1 MKKILGLVFGLLM
14 SLPAVATD
22 EPLCNLYN
30 KADGALN
37 GYPSADLKWTTGGGE
52 RTIIMHLTEGET
64 YTVKRVDGSSAAFRI
79 EASDTQTL
87 TSGQTLHSIY
97 VTDDTSINTQTFTV
111 PSGYPYVLFYIYNT
125 QKPQITPQQA
135 IDGFVLVKGSTIPS
149 EYIEYNSLCATCEGT
164 VKNYTSATGTVSQN
178 GKPTPTNPIYPT
190 FYKQGN
196 MILRKVGDI
205 ADTYDASTGKITRR
219 IGVKVLS
226 TGNGCARFNNSMDV
240 IACSGD
246 AGLTNAK
253 TTTRYALSNA
263 LTFNSG
269 HYGTSSL
276 TEGEF
281 FKGDNSAPGRLYIN
295 FGAWTDTTLADFK
308 SWIERQY
315 VNGNPVTIWYPL
327 ETPTE
332 ETVSPTTYC
341 DLGIKVATKKY
352 SDSKFNPVMTA
363 LNSAI
368 TTIKTV
374 VTNTINQAAAVESLQ
389 NGKQTMPNASATNGT
404 CPNYK
409 QCLLVETSDGTPQW
423 FVITDPFRDF
433 VAPILATNT
442 NGTTSTND
450 PGYQQVEYIEKRT
463 GSVFIDTGFVLSSPD
478 TSYNQDVQYNMEFEF
493 TQNPASGACLF
504 GAENSSEGGYS
515 GLWYFISNSSAS
527 LFTGN
532 SGNMTTVG
540 FTAGNKYSITIK
552 VKNHKVEAYVDGT
565 RVFYGG
571 YSGVLGNNPIY
582 VLGLYDLEH
591 DGPYYNTPT
600 KYIKIYKFQIIENG
614 VLVFDGIPVRNLA
627 NSRIGLYDT
636 VSRGF
641 FGDAS
646 GDSTGFYA
654 GSNVTNDPDVPANP
668 TWSVTWS
675 NNGNGV
681 AGIVYGEGVC
691 NAVAGTYAVAATSAN
706 LSASGWS
713 QSGGSCW
720 CKTTGATVNQESTPV
735 SSAPW
740 VFIGTRGSAAGCAN
754 RCAGDC
760 VDSVR
765 ANAAFR
771 TAIFNTGS

>member
-1 MKKILGLVFGLLM
+1 MKKILGLVVGLLFT
-14 SLPAVATD
+14 LPSFATD
-22 EPLCNLYN
+22 LDLCRNLF
-30 KADGALN
+30 DGQIEQGGISHAN
-37 GYPSADLKWTTGGGE
+37 GTLAPSST
-52 RTIIMHLTEGET
+52 
-64 YTVKRVDGSSAAFRI
+64 KRLYSVNFIDI
-79 EASDTQTL
+79 QPN
-87 TSGQTLHSIY
+87 TS
-97 VTDDTSINTQTFTV
+97 
-111 PSGYPYVLFYIYNT
+111 
-125 QKPQITPQQA
+125 
-135 IDGFVLVKGSTIPS
+135 
-149 EYIEYNSLCATCEGT
+149 
-164 VKNYTSATGTVSQN
+164 
-178 GKPTPTNPIYPT
+178 
-190 FYKQGN
+190 
-196 MILRKVGDI
+196 
-205 ADTYDASTGKITRR
+205 
-219 IGVKVLS
+219 
-226 TGNGCARFNNSMDV
+226 
-240 IACSGD
+240 
-246 AGLTNAK
+246 
-253 TTTRYALSNA
+253 YALSAVVTEKIKQGMIFFYDNNENFIGMGSNNWVNLPFSATSPANA
-263 LTFNSG
+263 YKARFVLTQSDE
-269 HYGTSSL
+269 GTIL
-276 TEGEF
+276 TPSDAQNVQFEQGSTATEY
-281 FKGDNSAPGRLYIN
+281 SAFCP
-295 FGAWTDTTLADFK
+295 
-308 SWIERQY
+308 
-315 VNGNPVTIWYPL
+315 P
-327 ETPTE
+327 
-332 ETVSPTTYC
+332 
-341 DLGIKVATKKY
+341 IKVATKKY